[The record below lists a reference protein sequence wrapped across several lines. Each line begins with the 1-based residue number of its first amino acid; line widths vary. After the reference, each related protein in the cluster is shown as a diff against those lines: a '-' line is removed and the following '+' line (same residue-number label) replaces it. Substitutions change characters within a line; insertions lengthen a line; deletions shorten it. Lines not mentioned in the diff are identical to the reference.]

1 MDFNKVINDM
11 KELQDKITSYEIK
24 EKKIQDAII
33 SINKDIAK
41 LEKREEKENDDI
53 NRTILHLKIL
63 LMKDIVN
70 RFNMNN

>member
-11 KELQDKITSYEIK
+11 KELQDKITSYENK

-63 LMKDIVN
+63 LMKDIAN